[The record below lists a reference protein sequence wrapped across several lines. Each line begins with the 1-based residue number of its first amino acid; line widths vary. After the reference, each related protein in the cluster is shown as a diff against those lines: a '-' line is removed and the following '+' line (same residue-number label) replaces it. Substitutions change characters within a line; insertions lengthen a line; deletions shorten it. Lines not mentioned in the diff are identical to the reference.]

1 MALIL
6 NIETSTKT
14 CSVNLSKNGK
24 SIGVNE
30 ITSEKYVHG
39 EKLHLLIKDLFASL
53 NLSLKQMDAVGISA
67 GPGSF
72 TGLRIGVATAKGL
85 AFGLDIPLI
94 SMNSLEIMINCYDS
108 KSNNDKAL
116 YFPMIDARRREVFT
130 AGFNSQ
136 KKQITDIACP
146 EINYDFLKV
155 YENYQRLYFLG
166 DGALKFKGEFNSKVV
181 EIDESVP
188 NSSTG
193 MSYKTFEKF
202 KNKEFESIPY
212 FNPYYLKDFF
222 TG

>member
-24 SIGVNE
+24 SLGVNE

-39 EKLHLLIKDLFASL
+39 EKLHLLIKDLLASL
-53 NLSLKQMDAVGISA
+53 NLSFKQLDAVGVSA

-94 SMNSLEIMINCYDS
+94 SMNSLEIMINGYQN
-108 KSNNDKAL
+108 KSINENAI
-116 YFPMIDARRREVFT
+116 YFPMIDARRKEVFT
-130 AGFNSQ
+130 AGYNSE
-136 KKQITDIACP
+136 KKQITEIACP
-146 EINYDFLKV
+146 EINSKFLKI
-155 YENYQRLYFLG
+155 YEDYQKLYFLG
-166 DGALKFKGEFNSKVV
+166 NGALKFKGEFNSKIV
-181 EIDESVP
+181 EIDISVP

-193 MSYKTFEKF
+193 MAYNTFKKF

-222 TG
+222 AG

>member
-24 SIGVNE
+24 SLSVNE

-53 NLSLKQMDAVGISA
+53 NFSMKQMDAVGISA

-94 SMNSLEIMINCYDS
+94 SMNSLEIMINCYDN
-108 KSNNDKAL
+108 KSNNDNAL
-116 YFPMIDARRREVFT
+116 YFPMIDARRREVST
-130 AGFNSQ
+130 AGFDSQ
-136 KKQITDIACP
+136 KTQITEIACP

>member
-24 SIGVNE
+24 SLSVNE

-39 EKLHLLIKDLFASL
+39 EKLHLLIKDLLASL

-94 SMNSLEIMINCYDS
+94 LSLIHI
-108 KSNNDKAL
+108 
-116 YFPMIDARRREVFT
+116 
-130 AGFNSQ
+130 
-136 KKQITDIACP
+136 
-146 EINYDFLKV
+146 
-155 YENYQRLYFLG
+155 
-166 DGALKFKGEFNSKVV
+166 
-181 EIDESVP
+181 
-188 NSSTG
+188 
-193 MSYKTFEKF
+193 
-202 KNKEFESIPY
+202 
-212 FNPYYLKDFF
+212 
-222 TG
+222 

>member
-24 SIGVNE
+24 SLGINE

-39 EKLHLLIKDLFASL
+39 EKLHLLIKDLFGSL
-53 NLSLKQMDAVGISA
+53 NLSLKQLNAVAVSA

-94 SMNSLEIMINCYDS
+94 SMNSLEIMINCYHN
-108 KSNNDKAL
+108 KFTNDNAL
-116 YFPMIDARRREVFT
+116 YFPMIDARRKEVYT
-130 AGFNSQ
+130 AGYNSQ
-136 KKQITDIACP
+136 KKQITEIACP
-146 EINYDFLKV
+146 HINSEFLKKFK
-155 YENYQRLYFLG
+155 NYQRHYFLG
-166 DGALKFKGEFNSKVV
+166 DGALKFKGEFNSEIV
-181 EIDESVP
+181 EIDGSVP

-193 MSYKTFEKF
+193 MSCKTFEKF